1 MKRFVTVLCLSV
13 IASVLLTACID
24 GGVIAPSADGSQ
36 TVSDYQSGDDSASV
50 AEQSSSEDGASS
62 DTSSSSDE
70 TSDVVAQTYIS
81 GSFEYALTNDV
92 ARLVKYSGDDTELS
106 LPSELDGYSLTAI
119 EAGAFADSAD
129 LQTLDIGDSV
139 VNIASGALSGCTA
152 LKQLKIGSSVAV
164 FEAFDLKDCA
174 GLESIRVSNTNG
186 VFASVDGVLYNG
198 DKTVLLFC
206 PRGLESDNLKL
217 PQGLLAI
224 GESAFAECS
233 KIKAVVIPAGCALSA
248 FSFFHCTA
256 LKSVTLSEGMTDIP
270 ERCFFGC
277 VSLQS
282 VAVPEGV
289 ERIGR
294 LAFFGCVALGKAS
307 LPSTVTS
314 IGDDVFKCCSALK
327 SISVKGDYAVAW
339 YNEIG
344 KEFIN

>member
-1 MKRFVTVLCLSV
+1 MKRFVTVICLL
-13 IASVLLTACID
+13 AAATVLLAACT
-24 GGVIAPSADGSQ
+24 GGVAAPSADGSQ
-36 TVSDYQSGDDSASV
+36 TVSDYQSAVTSDV
-50 AEQSSSEDGASS
+50 VIEQSSYDDFASS
-62 DTSSSSDE
+62 NTSVSDEE
-70 TSDVVAQTYIS
+70 TSDVTAQTYIS
-81 GSFEYALTNDV
+81 DNFEYALTNDV
-92 ARLVKYSGDDTELS
+92 ARLVKYNGDDTELS

-139 VNIASGALSGCTA
+139 VNIATGALNGCTA
-152 LKQLKIGSSVAV
+152 LKRLIIGSSVAV

-174 GLESIRVSNTNG
+174 ELESIEVANTNS
-186 VFASVDGVLYNG
+186 VFASVGGILYNG

-206 PRGLESDNLKL
+206 PRGLESESLKL
-217 PQGLLAI
+217 PQGLLTV
-224 GESAFAECS
+224 GDSAFAECT
-233 KIKAVVIPAGCALSA
+233 KIEAAVIPTGCALSA

-256 LKSVTLSEGMTDIP
+256 LKSITLSDGMTAIP

-282 VAVPEGV
+282 LTVPEGV
-289 ERIGR
+289 EEIGR

-327 SISVKGDYAVAW
+327 SISVKGEYAVAW

-344 KEFIN
+344 KEYIN